1 MTTGQKIRFIRQCRG
16 ITQEDLA
23 QATGITQ
30 SLVSKIEQGEVVLSP
45 RRLKGICR
53 ALHVT
58 TDEMAGDPVVTF
70 QVYTPKGT
78 YAPIPP
84 AEGCSG
90 YTIRAGQPGY
100 VSRLSSEEI
109 DTGIRIDVPSGYV
122 GFMCGD
128 SSLRLPNGIIP
139 VGTIESGHAQPVKVK
154 LVNLCDAAFLI
165 KPGDELAKLF
175 FVPEPPAEL
184 STKQPRQARRREE

>member
-1 MTTGQKIRFIRQCRG
+1 MTTGQKIRFIRHSRG

-30 SLVSKIEQGEVVLSP
+30 TLVSKIEQGEVALSP
-45 RRLKGICR
+45 RRLKWICK

-84 AEGCSG
+84 ASECAG
-90 YTIRAGQPGY
+90 YTVRAGQAGY
-100 VSRLSSEEI
+100 LQRLTATDI
-109 DTGIRIDVPSGYV
+109 DTGIRIDVPSGYM
-122 GFMCGD
+122 GFLCGD
-128 SSLRLPNGIIP
+128 SSLQLPDGIIP
-139 VGTIESGHAQPVKVK
+139 LGTLGSGHARPVIVK
-154 LVNLCDAAFLI
+154 LINLRDAAFLI
-165 KPGDELAKLF
+165 KPGDALAKLF
-175 FVPEPPAEL
+175 FVPAPPAEL
-184 STKQPRQARRREE
+184 HAKVTRQRAAED

>member
-1 MTTGQKIRFIRQCRG
+1 MTTGQKIRFIRQSRG

-30 SLVSKIEQGEVVLSP
+30 TLVSKIEQGEVALSP
-45 RRLKGICR
+45 RRLKGICK

-84 AEGCSG
+84 AGECAG
-90 YTIRAGQPGY
+90 YTVRAGQPGFLQ
-100 VSRLSSEEI
+100 RLNMTDI
-109 DTGIRIDVPSGYV
+109 DTGIRIDVPSGYM
-122 GFMCGD
+122 GFLCGD
-128 SSLRLPNGIIP
+128 SSLHLPDGIVP
-139 VGTIESGHAQPVKVK
+139 LGTLESGHAQPVIVK
-154 LVNLCDAAFLI
+154 LINLRDTAFLI
-165 KPGDELAKLF
+165 QPGDTLAKLF
-175 FVPEPPAEL
+175 FVPAPPAEL
-184 STKQPRQARRREE
+184 HTKVTRQRAAED